1 MTGFAN
7 RANMSF
13 EPETI
18 RTRESRI
25 ACDGS
30 SDIPAALGHPRVW
43 LQIDERNFTDC
54 PYCDR
59 RFVLSAHP
67 HDENEYLSPAAR
79 APEAH

>member
-1 MTGFAN
+1 
-7 RANMSF
+7 MSTIPQP
-13 EPETI
+13 PETRI
-18 RTRESRI
+18 VHSRRV
-25 ACDGS
+25 ACDG
-30 SDIPAALGHPRVW
+30 DEGPLGHPRVW
-43 LQIDERNFTDC
+43 LQIDERNFVDC